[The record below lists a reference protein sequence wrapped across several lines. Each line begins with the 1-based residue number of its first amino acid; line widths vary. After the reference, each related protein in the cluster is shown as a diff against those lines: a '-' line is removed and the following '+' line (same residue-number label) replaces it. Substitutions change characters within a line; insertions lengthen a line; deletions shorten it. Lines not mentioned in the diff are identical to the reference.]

1 MSVGEDRACMRLH
14 PTCAQCGAVLEAD
27 AGGWACPLHA
37 TVQPCWRATEVT
49 YDAFAEHLV
58 LSRGLP
64 TWLTWPL
71 PPGWSV
77 ADFGCVGD
85 EGEAPRATYAT
96 CSGLTPEDGGVE
108 LTVVTEEPGVGLG
121 AHLAGVTHSDPGRA
135 ASDQPAALRLRV
147 DGMSVPLWPVPRPWH
162 DGEDEADVS
171 VLAGE
176 ASGRWLWL
184 VVSPAEAVLGLIDR
198 ATLSDAS
205 ALGPELLAV
214 AFGPAAPEA

>member
-1 MSVGEDRACMRLH
+1 
-14 PTCAQCGAVLEAD
+14 
-27 AGGWACPLHA
+27 
-37 TVQPCWRATEVT
+37 VQPCWRAAEVS

-71 PPGWSV
+71 PPGWGVS
-77 ADFGCVGD
+77 DFGCVGD
-85 EGEAPRATYAT
+85 EGAVPTATYAT
-96 CSGLTPEDGGVE
+96 CSGLTPEDGGVA

-135 ASDQPAALRLRV
+135 TSGEPAALRLRV
-147 DGMSVPLWPVPRPWH
+147 DGMSVPLWPVPRPV
-162 DGEDEADVS
+162 DDEADVS

-184 VVSPAEAVLGLIDR
+184 VVNPAEAVLGLVEWAALR
-198 ATLSDAS
+198 DAS
-205 ALGPELLAV
+205 GLGPELLAV
-214 AFGPAAPEA
+214 AFGPGPEA